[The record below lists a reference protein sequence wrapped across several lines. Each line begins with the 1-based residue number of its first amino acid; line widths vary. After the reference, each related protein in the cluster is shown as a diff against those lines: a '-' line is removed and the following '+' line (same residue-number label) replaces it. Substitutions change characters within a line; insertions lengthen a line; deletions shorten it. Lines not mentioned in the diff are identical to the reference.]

1 MKNTDSS
8 THHFC
13 FLSRE
18 TKRQSIKLGTE
29 VGRITAYVYL
39 YSWFGYYNNDG
50 DDDDNNNNNNNNN
63 NLLKN
68 PITARLFILFYFII
82 FATQNNYSK

>member
-29 VGRITAYVYL
+29 VGRITTYVYL
-39 YSWFGYYNNDG
+39 YSLFGYYNNDG
-50 DDDDNNNNNNNNN
+50 DDNNNNNNNN

-68 PITARLFILFYFII
+68 LIIARLFILFYYFCY
-82 FATQNNYSK
+82 AK

>member
-29 VGRITAYVYL
+29 VGRITTYVYL
-39 YSWFGYYNNDG
+39 YSLFGYYNNGG
-50 DDDDNNNNNNNNN
+50 DDDNNNNNNNN

-68 PITARLFILFYFII
+68 LIIARLFILFYYFCY
-82 FATQNNYSK
+82 AK

>member
-8 THHFC
+8 THLFC

-29 VGRITAYVYL
+29 VGRITTYVYL
-39 YSWFGYYNNDG
+39 YSLFGYYNNDG
-50 DDDDNNNNNNNNN
+50 DDDNNNNNN

-68 PITARLFILFYFII
+68 LIIARLFILFYYF
-82 FATQNNYSK
+82 FYAK